1 MEGLKMRNLFKN
13 FKILPK
19 SLRIYFLEGIP
30 IFKKYQSDCRSDEA
44 LSAIRQLEFAD
55 DNLSFDDF
63 NYYIKII
70 KRG

>member
-1 MEGLKMRNLFKN
+1 MRNLLKSFKN
-13 FKILPK
+13 LPK
-19 SLRIYFLEGIP
+19 SERIYFLEGIP
-30 IFKKYQSDCRSDEA
+30 VFKKYQSDFRSDEA
-44 LSAIRQLEFAD
+44 INAMRQLEFAD